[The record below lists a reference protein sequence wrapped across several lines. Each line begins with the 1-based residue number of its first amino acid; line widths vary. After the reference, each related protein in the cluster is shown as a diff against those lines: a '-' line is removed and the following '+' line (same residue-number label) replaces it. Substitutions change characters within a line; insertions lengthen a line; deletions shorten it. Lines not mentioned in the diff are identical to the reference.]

1 VREAMGFNEQR
12 GDSLNLVNAAF
23 TQPELAA
30 LEPVPFLQRPEVLA
44 MAKEGGKAVLFL
56 LLTAIVVFGVLRP
69 ALKSIGEAPPAV
81 EAAPEAAPAVL
92 AAPVSSAQLSMEG
105 MRQIAKSDP
114 AAVANVVKS
123 WVGDGKA

>member
-1 VREAMGFNEQR
+1 M
-12 GDSLNLVNAAF
+12 
-23 TQPELAA
+23 
-30 LEPVPFLQRPEVLA
+30 LQRPEVVA

-69 ALKSIGEAPPAV
+69 ALKSIGTAPPAA
-81 EAAPEAAPAVL
+81 EATPDTAPAAL
-92 AAPVSSAQLSMEG
+92 AAPVISSAQLSMDS

-123 WVGDGKA
+123 WVGDAKGS